1 MSIVWVVLG
10 FIALVIGGE
19 YLVRASVGLS
29 IKLDISRLVIGLTVV
44 SFATSAPELLVSLN
58 AALSGSPAMAINN
71 VVGSN
76 IANIGLVLG
85 ITALISPIQVDKS
98 FFRTNWPSLMVFS
111 IALFY
116 MLVNDNILSIYEGII
131 LFTALIGFI
140 IILIRS
146 STVGNADE
154 NIDGDLEVASYF
166 KIGLWLIIGSVAL
179 YYGSEWLVDGAKT
192 IALDFGVSEGTIG
205 ISLIAIGTSIP
216 ELAASIIAALKQEKA
231 LSLGNLIGSNIFN
244 IGSVLGLTAIIS
256 PIAINEP
263 QILSNDIFWMLGFA
277 AIILLLVLLP
287 KRYQISRIKGFLLVL
302 LYCVF
307 MGFVFIK

>member
-1 MSIVWVVLG
+1 MSIVWVILG

-85 ITALISPIQVDKS
+85 ITALISPIQVDK
-98 FFRTNWPSLMVFS
+98 FFRTNWPFLMVFS
-111 IALFY
+111 IALYY

-140 IILIRS
+140 IILIRT
-146 STVGNADE
+146 STDGNADE
-154 NIDGDLEVASYF
+154 NIDDDLEVASYF
-166 KIGLWLIIGSVAL
+166 KISIWLIIGSVAL
-179 YYGSEWLVDGAKT
+179 YYGSEWLVEGAKT
-192 IALDFGVSEGTIG
+192 IALDLGVSEGTIG
-205 ISLIAIGTSIP
+205 ISLIAIGTSVP

-244 IGSVLGLTAIIS
+244 IGSVLGLTAIIN
-256 PIAINEP
+256 PIAVNEP
-263 QILSNDIFWMLGFA
+263 QILSNDVFWMLGFA

-287 KRYQISRIKGFLLVL
+287 QRYQISRFKGFLLVL

-307 MGFVFIK
+307 MGFVFME